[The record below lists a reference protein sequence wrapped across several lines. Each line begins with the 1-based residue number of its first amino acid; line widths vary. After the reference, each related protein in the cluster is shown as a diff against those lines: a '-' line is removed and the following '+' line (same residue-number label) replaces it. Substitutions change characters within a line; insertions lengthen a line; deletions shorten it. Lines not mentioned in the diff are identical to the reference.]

1 VSNNFFF
8 SISSI
13 SFGLCLEGEEGMMKT
28 LFSRPLCGQLLVRQF
43 SDNPIDNPARKDM
56 MMQSQPVHA
65 LRPTRQAVGVYECEV
80 HLKFRMIEE
89 GQLPTDRDELLE
101 MLLEAFG
108 YGGDEYL
115 EPLAVSVSAESV
127 EDVSASPEMR
137 RQLIRL
143 RNSKDLA

>member
-1 VSNNFFF
+1 
-8 SISSI
+8 
-13 SFGLCLEGEEGMMKT
+13 
-28 LFSRPLCGQLLVRQF
+28 
-43 SDNPIDNPARKDM
+43 M
-56 MMQSQPVHA
+56 MMQSQPAHA

-89 GQLPTDRDELLE
+89 GQLPTDREELLE

-115 EPLAVSVSAESV
+115 EPLQVTVSAEAV

>member
-1 VSNNFFF
+1 
-8 SISSI
+8 
-13 SFGLCLEGEEGMMKT
+13 
-28 LFSRPLCGQLLVRQF
+28 
-43 SDNPIDNPARKDM
+43 M

-65 LRPTRQAVGVYECEV
+65 LRTNPTRQAVGVYECEV

-89 GQLPTDRDELLE
+89 GQLPTDREELLE

-115 EPLAVSVSAESV
+115 EPLQVTVSAAAV

>member
-1 VSNNFFF
+1 
-8 SISSI
+8 
-13 SFGLCLEGEEGMMKT
+13 
-28 LFSRPLCGQLLVRQF
+28 
-43 SDNPIDNPARKDM
+43 
-56 MMQSQPVHA
+56 MQSQPAHA
-65 LRPTRQAVGVYECEV
+65 LRSNSACKTVGVYECEV
-80 HLKFRMIEE
+80 RLKFRMIEE

-115 EPLAVSVSAESV
+115 EPLQVSATAESV
-127 EDVSASPEMR
+127 EDVAASPEMR